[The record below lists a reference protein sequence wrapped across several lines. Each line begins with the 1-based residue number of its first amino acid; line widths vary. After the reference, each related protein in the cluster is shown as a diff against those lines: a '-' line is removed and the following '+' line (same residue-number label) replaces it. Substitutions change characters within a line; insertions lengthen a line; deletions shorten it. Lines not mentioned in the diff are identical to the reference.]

1 MPQYFTGVDVPAYTI
16 ATVVGIVLC
25 FWGLQL
31 SRFIASITFASILGY
46 LTYVY
51 TFKAFAS
58 IALSIIF
65 MLLAIVVGFILGFIL
80 FRASLSIVFG
90 YVIAS
95 ILVRDVAKSK
105 ELVLLIILTIIFS
118 VLIYILSKY
127 FLALLFAATGS
138 ALIYKSL
145 AVLGLQSTIAFLI
158 AIVVAVVGLY
168 NQLKRRI

>member
-1 MPQYFTGVDVPAYTI
+1 MPNYFVGVDVPAYII
-16 ATVVGIVLC
+16 AAVVGMVLC

-31 SRFIASITFASILGY
+31 SRFIASIAFASVLGY

-65 MLLAIVVGFILGFIL
+65 MLLAIAVGFVLGFTL

-95 ILVRDVAKSK
+95 ILVRDVAKTK

-118 VLIYILSKY
+118 ILIYVLSNY
-127 FLALLFAATGS
+127 VLALLFVATGS
-138 ALIYKSL
+138 ALVYKSL
-145 AVLGLQSTIAFLI
+145 VILGLQSTIAFLI
-158 AIVVAVVGLY
+158 VVVIAVAGLY
-168 NQLKRRI
+168 NQLKRRV